1 MSKTFS
7 HAGVSKLDGEFKVR
21 FANDALR
28 TKVLIKNGH
37 TDIDILQLP
46 HPMTKEDAIAHL
58 LSIDFATDKF
68 GVTNQAV
75 HEAILAELDK
85 RAPEGASKD
94 KPKKEAKKPKK
105 PTMEAIEAKV
115 AAKKATPQVPALAGM
130 TPLGIPAT
138 TVSRAEVEAQLK
150 DIEDAPF

>member
-37 TDIDILQLP
+37 TDIDILELP

-68 GVTNQAV
+68 GATNQAV

-94 KPKKEAKKPKK
+94 KPKKESKKPKK

-115 AAKKATPQVPALAGM
+115 AAKKATPQVPALA
-130 TPLGIPAT
+130 PLGIPAT

>member
-7 HAGVSKLDGEFKVR
+7 HAGVSKLNGEFKVR

-28 TKVLIKNGH
+28 TKVLIKGGH
-37 TDIDILQLP
+37 TDIDLMELP
-46 HPMTKEDAIAHL
+46 NPMSKEDAIAYL

-75 HEAILAELDK
+75 HEAILAEVDK
-85 RAPEGASKD
+85 RAE
-94 KPKKEAKKPKK
+94 KPAKVKAEPS
-105 PTMEAIEAKV
+105 MEAIEAKV
-115 AAKKATPQVPALAGM
+115 AAKKAKVTPQVPALEGM
-130 TPLGIPAT
+130 TPLGIKPTAPKS
-138 TVSRAEVEAQLK
+138 TVTRAEVEAQLK

>member
-37 TDIDILQLP
+37 TDIDILELP

-130 TPLGIPAT
+130 TPQGIPAT